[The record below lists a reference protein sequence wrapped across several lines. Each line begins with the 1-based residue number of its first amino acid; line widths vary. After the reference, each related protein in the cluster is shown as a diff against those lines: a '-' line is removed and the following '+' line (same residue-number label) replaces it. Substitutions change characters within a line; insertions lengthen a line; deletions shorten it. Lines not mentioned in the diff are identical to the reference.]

1 MQKRPLGNSGISVT
15 PLAFGGNVF
24 GWSADAATSMRLLD
38 RCVDL
43 GIDLIDTA
51 DMYSDWVPG
60 HVGGESETIIGD
72 WLKKS
77 RKRDSVVIAT
87 KVAKLKS
94 RPGLSPA
101 NINAAVDDSLR
112 RLRIERIDLYQAH
125 EDDDSVPMEE
135 TLGAFSRL
143 IEKGKVRAIGA
154 SNFTASR
161 LAEALAI
168 SKKHNLPRYE
178 TLQPGYNLMDRAD
191 FETELEPLIRKE
203 NVGVISYFSLARGFL
218 TGKYRSE
225 ADLLKSKARGG
236 GVKDYLNPR
245 GMRVVE
251 ALDAVAERHAATP
264 AQVSLAWLM
273 AKPGITAPIASATS
287 IEQLDDIAG
296 ALKLEL
302 SAVDIADLDNASAT

>member
-1 MQKRPLGNSGISVT
+1 MQPRALGNSGISVS

-77 RKRDSVVIAT
+77 GKRDSVVIAT

-112 RLRIERIDLYQAH
+112 RLRVERIDLYQAH

-143 IEKGKVRAIGA
+143 IEQGKVRAIGA
-154 SNFTASR
+154 SNFTAER
-161 LAEALAI
+161 LAKALAI
-168 SKKHNLPRYE
+168 SEKHNLPRYE

-191 FETELEPLIRKE
+191 YEAELEPLIRKE
-203 NVGVISYFSLARGFL
+203 NVGVISYFSLAKGFL
-218 TGKYRSE
+218 TGKYRSA
-225 ADLLKSKARGG
+225 ADLSKSKARGG
-236 GVKDYLNPR
+236 GVKGYLDDR
-245 GMRVVE
+245 GMRVL
-251 ALDAVAERHAATP
+251 AQLDAVAERHGATP

-273 AKPGITAPIASATS
+273 ARPGITAPIASATS
-287 IEQLDDIAG
+287 VEQLDDIAG
-296 ALKLEL
+296 AMSLEL
-302 SAVDIADLDNASAT
+302 SESDITALDEASAG